1 MKVLAGRAAGALA
14 RSGLLGLLES
24 VDRDDGR
31 VRIVAYH
38 RVDHPEAE
46 PDLHPGL
53 LSATP
58 ADFREQVEVLA
69 THYHPIGLDELVAA
83 HRGEHRLPR
92 RAVLIS
98 FDDGYRDFAEHAWPV
113 LRELGVPAVLFVPTA
128 FPDMTG
134 PGFWW
139 DRLHAALRRTTG
151 HTIDIDGL
159 GRLPLGEPTTRLAT
173 HRVIRERVKA
183 MPHEP
188 AMIWL
193 EAQLAELAALPSL
206 HRVLSWDALRSMA
219 RDGLAVCSHSHVH
232 ALCTQLEPTA
242 LADDLRTSR
251 AILERELGDAAAPAV
266 FAYPSGACDATSRA
280 SVRDAG
286 YELAFGGGRRIERM
300 PFADRFQVH
309 RLPTMRYATA
319 LFRAQLRPS
328 VAGLGRILIDGRAK
342 EEPARGRG
350 RADR

>member
-1 MKVLAGRAAGALA
+1 MKALAGRAAEVLA

-24 VDRDDGR
+24 ADRDDGR

-58 ADFREQVEVLA
+58 AEFREQVETLA
-69 THYHPIGLDELVAA
+69 THYHPIGIDELVAA

-92 RAVLIS
+92 RAVLLS
-98 FDDGYRDFAEHAWPV
+98 FDDGYRDFAEHAWPI
-113 LRELGVPAVLFVPTA
+113 LGELGVPAVLFVPTA

-139 DRLHAALRRTTG
+139 DRLHAALRRTTE
-151 HTIDIDGL
+151 HAIDIDGL
-159 GRLPLGEPTTRLAT
+159 GRFALDDTTKRRAT
-173 HRVIRERVKA
+173 HRAIREHVKA

-188 AMIWL
+188 AMRWL
-193 EAQLAELAALPSL
+193 ETQLDELAELPSL

-242 LADDLRTSR
+242 LANDLRISR
-251 AILERELGDAAAPAV
+251 AILERELGDDAAAPV

-280 SVRDAG
+280 AVRDAG
-286 YELAFGGGRRIERM
+286 YELAFGGSRRIERL
-300 PFADRFQVH
+300 PFDDPHQVH
-309 RLPTMRYATA
+309 RLPTLRYATA

-328 VAGLGRILIDGRAK
+328 VAGLGRILIDGRGQRG
-342 EEPARGRG
+342 ARARSGSS
-350 RADR
+350 